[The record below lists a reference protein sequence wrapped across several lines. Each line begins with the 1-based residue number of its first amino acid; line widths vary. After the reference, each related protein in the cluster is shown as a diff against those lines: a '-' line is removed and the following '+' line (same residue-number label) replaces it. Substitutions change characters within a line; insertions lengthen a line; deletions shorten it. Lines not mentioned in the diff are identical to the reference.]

1 MKNFKKDLQYCTKKN
16 TDELICSEVSKK
28 LKKMC
33 IDLEEEKNDD
43 NEEVINE
50 EKNQIKDRM
59 RKIKWVFINFD
70 KCMEFIEPKSVFSNF
85 QIQKRNDNEI
95 DEKILLSTEEC
106 LKELYVNIKEDNEKE
121 QVLSRIKGLKNL
133 MKDFDG
139 NMLKIQRM
147 EMQQTKLGYLALA
160 EGR

>member
-50 EKNQIKDRM
+50 EK
-59 RKIKWVFINFD
+59 
-70 KCMEFIEPKSVFSNF
+70 SN
-85 QIQKRNDNEI
+85 KRQ
-95 DEKILLSTEEC
+95 
-106 LKELYVNIKEDNEKE
+106 NEK
-121 QVLSRIKGLKNL
+121 N
-133 MKDFDG
+133 
-139 NMLKIQRM
+139 
-147 EMQQTKLGYLALA
+147 
-160 EGR
+160 